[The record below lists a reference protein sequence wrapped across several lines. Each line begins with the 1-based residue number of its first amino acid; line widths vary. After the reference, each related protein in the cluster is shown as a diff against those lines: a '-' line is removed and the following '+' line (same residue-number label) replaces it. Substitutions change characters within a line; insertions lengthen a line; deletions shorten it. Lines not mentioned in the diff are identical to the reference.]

1 MTRRESLSAVTF
13 LRCIIHQLLQVEILT
28 PTTQRR
34 LEKVFCPFGV
44 KIEPE
49 FDEMK
54 MLIIELFKIL
64 QKVVIAVDGINEVE
78 QADKVLILDFLRYT
92 QSYTNIKMFIACE
105 PELDLS
111 SILGTCHVIRISIRA
126 LDLPH
131 DIRKFIDSQVDD
143 QRRSGWSSACK
154 EALIDQ
160 IKDTLAAKANGM

>member
-1 MTRRESLSAVTF
+1 
-13 LRCIIHQLLQVEILT
+13 
-28 PTTQRR
+28 
-34 LEKVFCPFGV
+34 
-44 KIEPE
+44 
-49 FDEMK
+49 MK

-64 QKVVIAVDGINEVE
+64 QKVTIVVDGINEVE